1 MKIYI
6 VSPMPNYYNAWCFR
20 MSNRYMFIGY
30 IILVTLLI
38 AVPYTYSVYTYN
50 VSDDEGLDYVDS
62 DLRGLDGVV
71 DRVDIESVMVEFGGD
86 SILWR
91 IRYKGEPLTN
101 EEIVNAASNGSFVY
115 RVMVD
120 VGITVNDED
129 GKMSLNIMSG
139 MEYDEVKQEYVLA
152 TVTWYIYDRAGN
164 VLANGFGLYE
174 IMDRDIVFSSP
185 ISNEIVLSPPQE
197 NMEYLN
203 LTSYINQQ
211 GKDLIIDAL
220 AYKVEVDVQPK
231 DFSNN
236 VDGGG
241 EEQGDTVTT
250 PEDSDTQKADDNV
263 EPSDGT
269 NNISFLYVGVAI
281 ALVIILAIFLMF
293 RRRV

>member
-6 VSPMPNYYNAWCFR
+6 VSLMPNYYNAWCFR
-20 MSNRYMFIGY
+20 MSNRSVFVGY
-30 IILVTLLI
+30 LILVTLLI

-50 VSDDEGLDYVDS
+50 VSDDVGLDYVDS
-62 DLRGLDGVV
+62 DLRGLDGLV

-101 EEIVNAASNGSFVY
+101 EEVVDAASNGSFVY
-115 RVMVD
+115 RVMAD
-120 VGITVNDED
+120 VGISVNDED

-139 MEYDEVKQEYVLA
+139 LEYDEAKQEYVLA
-152 TVTWYIYDRAGN
+152 TVTWFIYDKAGN
-164 VLANGFGLYE
+164 VLASGFGLYE

-185 ISNEIVLSPPQE
+185 IPSEIVLSPPQE
-197 NMEYLN
+197 DMEYLN

-236 VDGGG
+236 VDGGEG
-241 EEQGDTVTT
+241 QGDTVTP
-250 PEDSDTQKADDNV
+250 PENSDTQKPDNDV

-269 NNISFLYVGVAI
+269 GNISFLYVGVAI
-281 ALVIILAIFLMF
+281 ALVVILAIFLMF